1 MKFIAQFKGARH
13 TAELHFKADRLP
25 FAAAPTV
32 NGGETRSVLLNQKEQ
47 IYISWHHN
55 KP

>member
-13 TAELHFKADRLP
+13 TAELHLTRLP

-47 IYISWHHN
+47 ICVSIYIYI
-55 KP
+55 